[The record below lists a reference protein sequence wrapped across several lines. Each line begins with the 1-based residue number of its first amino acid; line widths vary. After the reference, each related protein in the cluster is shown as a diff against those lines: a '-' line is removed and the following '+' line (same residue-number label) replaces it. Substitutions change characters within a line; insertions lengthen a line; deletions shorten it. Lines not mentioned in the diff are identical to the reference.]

1 MEKVVAASLLMILA
15 SYTGAGYQPSY
26 ERDGRLI
33 LPKGYETWVFV
44 GSNFGLAYNPD
55 VVAIT
60 ALEVQRGEQ
69 RLFHNIYIEPSA
81 FAQFI
86 KTGEFPDP
94 TVFVMESYTAGS
106 KDPGGI
112 LNDGFF
118 NADRSRVEAA
128 VKDSHRPG
136 RSEADK
142 VWAYYSFATD
152 RAGQPATAAPA
163 FPDQACHA
171 CHEMHAGHDNVWV
184 QFYPKLRAWLKP

>member
-1 MEKVVAASLLMILA
+1 MKRVVAACLLMVLA
-15 SYTGAGYQPSY
+15 SYTAAGSQPSY
-26 ERDGRLI
+26 QQDGRLI
-33 LPKGYETWVFV
+33 LPDGYEAWVFV

-55 VVAIT
+55 TPAMT
-60 ALEVQRGEQ
+60 ALEIQRAEQ

-94 TVFVMESYTAGS
+94 TMFVMESYTAGS
-106 KDPGGI
+106 KAAGGI

-118 NADRSRVEAA
+118 NEDRSRVEAA
-128 VKDSHRPG
+128 VKDSRRPG

-142 VWAYYSFATD
+142 IWAYYSFAVD
-152 RAGQPATAAPA
+152 SGGQPASAARA
-163 FPDQACHA
+163 FPDQSCHA

-184 QFYPKLRAWLKP
+184 QFYPKLRSRLKP